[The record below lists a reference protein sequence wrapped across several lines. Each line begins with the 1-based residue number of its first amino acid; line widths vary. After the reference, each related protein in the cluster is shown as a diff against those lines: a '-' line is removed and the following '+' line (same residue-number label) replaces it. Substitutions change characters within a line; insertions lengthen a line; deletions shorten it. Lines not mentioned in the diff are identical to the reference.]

1 MAPRFLLAL
10 SILIS
15 TLSPLAI
22 ADAVSFH
29 GEPKP
34 NQILFGSPEH
44 AALRL
49 EDDFLELW
57 DICIAASVD
66 GRMYG
71 LNRTS
76 GQVLWTLP
84 SSSGYTSTRDPPP
97 STLPPL
103 VRTGRAQPHISKGG
117 GEGEELYI
125 IEPQS
130 GKIYVLPHINS
141 DVPLQVFPLTMSQLA
156 DKGEFEIS
164 MNGAVKTFFGK
175 KDSSL
180 LAIELET
187 GRLQKVV
194 NRVSGSL
201 QDLPGLWNTHSE
213 SALDDLD
220 GRTRTKSI
228 SASAF
233 AEILILRTDYNVTIT
248 YNARKPNLYRP
259 PPQHLFLSTYGP
271 NDQSLYRDLQSAYT
285 RTLDDAYI
293 QSTPTGELYFF
304 SRTLKNNVSE
314 RDSSAASQPLWMNTF
329 GKPIVGVFDVLR
341 TRNHSNTIALLQ
353 PKKHSHELFPDF
365 KFNGRVSE
373 TAKNKAYVG
382 TVDGS
387 TSSLF
392 AMSPENFPLVVF
404 HRGASEVG
412 RVGY

>member
-1 MAPRFLLAL
+1 MFTGCGTNNSRGSLPILKASSCIPITSMAPRFLLAL

-15 TLSPLAI
+15 TLAPLAI

-49 EDDFLELW
+49 EDDFLELL

-76 GQVLWTLP
+76 GRVLWTLP

-103 VRTGRAQPHISKGG
+103 VRTGRAQPHISKNR

-130 GKIYVLPHINS
+130 GKIYVLPHMNS

-175 KDSSL
+175 RVSSL

-187 GRLQKVV
+187 GRLNKVV
-194 NRVSGSL
+194 NRDSGSL
-201 QDLPGLWNTHSE
+201 QDLPGLWNIHSE

-220 GRTRTKSI
+220 GR
-228 SASAF
+228 
-233 AEILILRTDYNVTIT
+233 
-248 YNARKPNLYRP
+248 
-259 PPQHLFLSTYGP
+259 
-271 NDQSLYRDLQSAYT
+271 
-285 RTLDDAYI
+285 DA
-293 QSTPTGELYFF
+293 
-304 SRTLKNNVSE
+304 
-314 RDSSAASQPLWMNTF
+314 
-329 GKPIVGVFDVLR
+329 VLR
-341 TRNHSNTIALLQ
+341 VLVRRRLL
-353 PKKHSHELFPDF
+353 K
-365 KFNGRVSE
+365 
-373 TAKNKAYVG
+373 Y
-382 TVDGS
+382 
-387 TSSLF
+387 
-392 AMSPENFPLVVF
+392 
-404 HRGASEVG
+404 
-412 RVGY
+412 